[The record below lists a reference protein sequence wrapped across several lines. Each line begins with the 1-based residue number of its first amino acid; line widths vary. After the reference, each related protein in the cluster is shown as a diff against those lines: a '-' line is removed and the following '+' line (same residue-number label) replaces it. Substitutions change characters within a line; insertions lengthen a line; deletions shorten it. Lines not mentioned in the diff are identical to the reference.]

1 MMNTT
6 IMQSVRINGEVK
18 PSKALHVGLWVVQCL
33 LGAIFLAVGTM
44 KATQPIANLANAL
57 GWPAEVP
64 AALVRFIGV
73 AEFLGGLGLI
83 LPAATRI
90 KPMLTPLG
98 GAGLA
103 TAMLFATIF
112 HISHGEFGAAAAP
125 IVLGCLA
132 AFVAWAR
139 ATKAP
144 IRPRHQSRGSAP
156 VSAGFFLSETKR
168 KYEV

>member
-1 MMNTT
+1 MNTT
-6 IMQSVRINGEVK
+6 ITQGVRINGEVK

-90 KPMLTPLG
+90 KPMLTPLAG
-98 GAGLA
+98 IGLA
-103 TAMLFATIF
+103 TAMLFATVF
-112 HISHGEFGAAAAP
+112 HISHGEFGAVAAP
-125 IVLGCLA
+125 LVLGCLA
-132 AFVAWAR
+132 AFVAWGR

-144 IRPRHQSRGSAP
+144 IAPRHESRGGAT
-156 VSAGFFLSETKR
+156 ARGFFLPETER

>member
-6 IMQSVRINGEVK
+6 ITQSVRINGEVR

-33 LGAIFLAVGTM
+33 LGAMFLAVGTM

-90 KPMLTPLG
+90 KPMLTPLAG
-98 GAGLA
+98 VGLA
-103 TAMLFATIF
+103 TAMLFATVF
-112 HISHGEFGAAAAP
+112 HISHGEFGAVAAP
-125 IVLGCLA
+125 LVLGCLA
-132 AFVAWAR
+132 AFVAWGR

-144 IRPRHQSRGSAP
+144 ITPRYQSRGGAP
-156 VSAGFFLSETKR
+156 VSAYFSLPVK
-168 KYEV
+168 

>member
-1 MMNTT
+1 MNTT
-6 IMQSVRINGEVK
+6 ITQNVRINSNVK
-18 PSKALHVGLWVVQCL
+18 PSKALHIGLWVVQCL
-33 LGAIFLAVGTM
+33 LGAMFLAVGTM

-73 AEFLGGLGLI
+73 AEFLGGIGLI
-83 LPAATRI
+83 LPAVTRI
-90 KPMLTPLG
+90 KPMLTPLA

-112 HISHGEFGAAAAP
+112 HISQGEFGAVPAP

-132 AFVAWAR
+132 AFVAWGR

-144 IRPRHQSRGSAP
+144 ITPRYQSRGGAA
-156 VSAGFFLSETKR
+156 VSSGFFLR
-168 KYEV
+168 

>member
-6 IMQSVRINGEVK
+6 ITQSVRINGEVK

-33 LGAIFLAVGTM
+33 LGAMFLAVGAM
-44 KATQPIANLANAL
+44 KATQPIASLANAL

-73 AEFLGGLGLI
+73 AEFLGGLCLI

-90 KPMLTPLG
+90 MPMLTPLAG
-98 GAGLA
+98 VGLA

-112 HISHGEFGAAAAP
+112 HISHGEFGAVAAP
-125 IVLGCLA
+125 LVLGCLA
-132 AFVAWAR
+132 AVVAWGR

-144 IRPRHQSRGSAP
+144 ITSRFGSHGRAP
-156 VSAGFFLSETKR
+156 MTAKFLSL
-168 KYEV
+168 

>member
-1 MMNTT
+1 
-6 IMQSVRINGEVK
+6 
-18 PSKALHVGLWVVQCL
+18 LWIVQCL
-33 LGAIFLAVGTM
+33 LGAIFIAVGTM
-44 KATQPIANLANAL
+44 KATQPIASLANAL

-90 KPMLTPLG
+90 KPMLTPLAG
-98 GAGLA
+98 MGLA

-112 HISHGEFGAAAAP
+112 HISHGEFRALAGAL
-125 IVLGCLA
+125 VLGCLA
-132 AFVAWAR
+132 AFVAWGRVA
-139 ATKAP
+139 KAA
-144 IRPRHQSRGSAP
+144 IRPRYQSRDGAV
-156 VSAGFFLSETKR
+156 VSAGFFLPETKR

>member
-1 MMNTT
+1 MNTT
-6 IMQSVRINGEVK
+6 IMQSVRVNGAVK
-18 PSKALHVGLWVVQCL
+18 PSKALHVGLWIVQCL
-33 LGAIFLAVGTM
+33 LGAMFLAVGTM

-64 AALVRFIGV
+64 AALVRLIGV
-73 AEFLGGLGLI
+73 AELLGGLGLI

-90 KPMLTPLG
+90 MPMLTPLA

-112 HISHGEFGAAAAP
+112 HISHGEFRALAAP

-132 AFVAWAR
+132 AFVAWGR
-139 ATKAP
+139 AVKAP
-144 IRPRHQSRGSAP
+144 IAPRYQFRGAAP
-156 VSAGFFLSETKR
+156 ASSGFFLR
-168 KYEV
+168 

>member
-1 MMNTT
+1 MNTT

-33 LGAIFLAVGTM
+33 LGAMFLAVGAM

-90 KPMLTPLG
+90 KPMLTPLA

-103 TAMLFATIF
+103 AVMLFAIIF
-112 HISHGEFGAAAAP
+112 HISHGEFGAVAAP
-125 IVLGCLA
+125 LVLGCFA
-132 AFVAWAR
+132 AFVAWGR

-144 IRPRHQSRGSAP
+144 ITPRYQSRSGGP
-156 VSAGFFLSETKR
+156 VSSEFFLR
-168 KYEV
+168 

>member
-1 MMNTT
+1 MNTT
-6 IMQSVRINGEVK
+6 IMQNVRIKGEVK

-33 LGAIFLAVGTM
+33 LGAMFLAVGTM
-44 KATQPIANLANAL
+44 KATQPIAELAKAL

-90 KPMLTPLG
+90 MPMLTPLAA
-98 GAGLA
+98 AGLA

-112 HISHGEFGAAAAP
+112 HISRGEFGALPAP
-125 IVLGCLA
+125 LVLGCLA
-132 AFVAWAR
+132 AFVAWGR
-139 ATKAP
+139 ATRAP
-144 IRPRHQSRGSAP
+144 ITPRYQSSGGAQVNTRFS
-156 VSAGFFLSETKR
+156 LR
-168 KYEV
+168 

>member
-6 IMQSVRINGEVK
+6 ITQSVRINGEVR
-18 PSKALHVGLWVVQCL
+18 PSKALHVVLWVVQCL
-33 LGAIFLAVGTM
+33 LGAMFLAVGTM

-64 AALVRFIGV
+64 AALVRFIGM

-90 KPMLTPLG
+90 KPMLTPLA

-112 HISHGEFGAAAAP
+112 HISHGEFRALPAP
-125 IVLGCLA
+125 LVLGCLA
-132 AFVAWAR
+132 AFVVWGRVA
-139 ATKAP
+139 KAP
-144 IRPRHQSRGSAP
+144 IAPRYQYSPGAP
-156 VSAGFFLSETKR
+156 VSSGIFLAETR
-168 KYEV
+168 KKL

>member
-1 MMNTT
+1 MNTT
-6 IMQSVRINGEVK
+6 ITQSVRINGEVK

-33 LGAIFLAVGTM
+33 LGAMFLAVGTM

-73 AEFLGGLGLI
+73 AEFLGGIGLI

-90 KPMLTPLG
+90 MPMLTPLAAG
-98 GAGLA
+98 GLA

-112 HISHGEFGAAAAP
+112 HISHGEFRALVGP
-125 IVLGCLA
+125 LVLECLA
-132 AFVAWAR
+132 AFVAWGR
-139 ATKAP
+139 ALKAP
-144 IRPRHQSRGSAP
+144 IAPRYRFRRGAP
-156 VSAGFFLSETKR
+156 VSAYFSLPVK
-168 KYEV
+168 

>member
-6 IMQSVRINGEVK
+6 ITQSVRINGEVR

-33 LGAIFLAVGTM
+33 LGAMFLAVGMM

-90 KPMLTPLG
+90 MPMLTPLAG
-98 GAGLA
+98 VGLA

-112 HISHGEFGAAAAP
+112 HISQGEFGALP
-125 IVLGCLA
+125 VPLVLGCFA
-132 AFVAWAR
+132 AFVAWGRVA
-139 ATKAP
+139 KAP
-144 IRPRHQSRGSAP
+144 IKPRYESRATVR
-156 VSAGFFLSETKR
+156 VSADLPSL
-168 KYEV
+168 

>member
-18 PSKALHVGLWVVQCL
+18 ASKALHVGLWVVQCL
-33 LGAIFLAVGTM
+33 LGVMFLAVGTM

-90 KPMLTPLG
+90 MPMLTPLA

-103 TAMLFATIF
+103 TAMMFATIF
-112 HISHGEFGAAAAP
+112 HISHGEFGAVAAP
-125 IVLGCLA
+125 LVLGGLA
-132 AFVAWAR
+132 IFVAWGR
-139 ATKAP
+139 GMRAP
-144 IRPRHQSRGSAP
+144 IAPCYQSRRGAPISAYFSLP
-156 VSAGFFLSETKR
+156 LK
-168 KYEV
+168 

>member
-6 IMQSVRINGEVK
+6 IMQSVRVNGAVK
-18 PSKALHVGLWVVQCL
+18 PSKALHVGLWIVQCL
-33 LGAIFLAVGTM
+33 LGAMFLAVGTM

-57 GWPAEVP
+57 GWPAELP

-90 KPMLTPLG
+90 MPMLTPLA

-112 HISHGEFGAAAAP
+112 HISHREFRALPAP

-132 AFVAWAR
+132 AFVAWGR
-139 ATKAP
+139 AVKAP
-144 IRPRHQSRGSAP
+144 IAPRYQSRGAAP
-156 VSAGFFLSETKR
+156 VSSGFFLR
-168 KYEV
+168 